1 MRHFFQSLF
10 LFTGLLCVVFL
21 GMLLYQRYRPN
32 PLAFQGAVFTRELSS
47 TYHGIPVRVQI
58 PEVDVDLPI
67 VTADIE
73 GTIWQTTDDG
83 VSYLNSSPLPGST
96 GNAIFYGHN
105 WPNLLGRLKNATVGD
120 TIKVYFSDGSS
131 VEYTVE
137 FITIVKPEQTKILD
151 NSEDSR
157 LTIYTCTG
165 FLDSKRFVVTAL
177 LREDEVASLFF
188 PQ

>member
-1 MRHFFQSLF
+1 MKKFFQRLF

-32 PLAFQGAVFTRELSS
+32 PLAFQGAVFTRELSG
-47 TYHGIPVRVQI
+47 TYHGSPVRVQI

-83 VSYLNSSPLPGST
+83 VSYMKSSPLPGET
-96 GNAIFYGHN
+96 GNAVLYGHN
-105 WPNLLGRLKNATVGD
+105 WPNLLGPLKRVNVGD
-120 TIKVYFSDGSS
+120 SINIMFEDGYSAS
-131 VEYTVE
+131 FNVAFV
-137 FITIVKPEQTKILD
+137 TIVTPEQIKILE
-151 NSEDSR
+151 NSKDSR

-165 FLDSKRFVVTAL
+165 FLDSKRFVVTAV
-177 LREDEVASLFF
+177 LR
-188 PQ
+188 